1 MKRND
6 LDFNNSC
13 VIDYFYNQ
21 YRNYYDIRY
30 FRIFHILM
38 VCSNCTYA
46 YDKCNM
52 VCGGGVKTM
61 VTRDEIIKAQ
71 ELEKKTLKAQAIA
84 DTREYLE
91 GDFTNLLNRIFI
103 KDGEDTAILA
113 IARWKKYNEIFF
125 TLGGRMSSPLYD
137 LEYFLQELQN
147 NGFEVAEDK
156 CYTCPGLDNIIIKV

>member
-1 MKRND
+1 
-6 LDFNNSC
+6 
-13 VIDYFYNQ
+13 
-21 YRNYYDIRY
+21 
-30 FRIFHILM
+30 M
-38 VCSNCTYA
+38 VCSDWAHA

-52 VCGGGVKTM
+52 VCGGGIKTM

-103 KDGEDTAILA
+103 KDGKGTATLT

-125 TLGGRMSSPLYD
+125 TLESKMSSPLYD

-147 NGFEVAEDK
+147 SGFEVAVDK
-156 CYTCPGLDNIIIKV
+156 CNVCPGLDNIIIKV